1 MMYPIFNVIYP
12 PNLFLPANEGNRNDL
27 KLLRN
32 FKRTKKKNNTKN
44 LNPHRRRQKNACS

>member
-1 MMYPIFNVIYP
+1 MIFPFLNSHFFSDIY
-12 PNLFLPANEGNRNDL
+12 LATNEGNRNDL